1 VIEFKRG
8 VYQSALDELSR
19 LVFSEDELLRMQ
31 KMAQDSMVQAMESG
45 LKIATAM
52 LSSVKTEQAK

>member
-1 VIEFKRG
+1 
-8 VYQSALDELSR
+8 
-19 LVFSEDELLRMQ
+19 LLRMQ

-52 LSSVKTEQAK
+52 LNSVKTEQAK